1 MVEIEISGVVIGGT
15 SVNNFISRAWPCV
28 NSAEGHILKWFD
40 SCFSDVIK
48 K

>member
-15 SVNNFISRAWPCV
+15 SVNNFISRAWSCV
-28 NSAEGHILKWFD
+28 NSAEGHWFD